1 MGLLFITRVFMKII
15 KIDRGS
21 VDIEVNG
28 LLLSIKGEAM
38 LPKQAPEIAEY
49 VLYKNSL
56 HWKENEGH
64 PNLSEEELYA
74 FLEEA
79 FLQRNLRLI
88 IE

>member
-28 LLLSIKGEAM
+28 HLLSIKGEAM

-56 HWKENEGH
+56 HWKENEGY